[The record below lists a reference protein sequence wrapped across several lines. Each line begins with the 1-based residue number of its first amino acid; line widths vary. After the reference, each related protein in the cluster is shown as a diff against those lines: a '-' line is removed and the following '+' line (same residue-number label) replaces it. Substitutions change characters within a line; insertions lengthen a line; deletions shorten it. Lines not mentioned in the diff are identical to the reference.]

1 MKHYIR
7 LDGTKVV
14 KGFSDAFEQP
24 KTGDICINE
33 NGDRHFM
40 IGDAINPSIN
50 NEQGIPIYKYDKGK
64 VIARTATEINTD
76 VVIVPV
82 VPTETEQLR
91 EDYDTLKA
99 ALIAKAVI
107 KETDLTAVVGE
118 LQSAEK

>member
-7 LDGTKVV
+7 LDGIKII

-33 NGDRHFM
+33 DGDRHFM
-40 IGDAINPSIN
+40 INDAINPAVN
-50 NEQGIPIYKYDKGK
+50 NEQGIPLYKYDKGK
-64 VIARTATEINTD
+64 VIARTATEINAD

-82 VPTETEQLR
+82 VPTETERLR

-107 KETDLTAVVGE
+107 KETDLVLVAE
-118 LQSAEK
+118 DLQSADK